1 MKKLFYLF
9 ATVFVTS
16 IMLSCAGN
24 ASDASDTT
32 LDSAEVVDTTN
43 VDSSDTATVNS
54 VCLD

>member
-32 LDSAEVVDTTN
+32 LDSTEVVDTTN
-43 VDSSDTATVNS
+43 VDSADTATVNS
-54 VCLD
+54 VFLD

>member
-9 ATVFVTS
+9 ATVFVTT

-32 LDSAEVVDTTN
+32 LDSTEVVDTTN
-43 VDSSDTATVNS
+43 VDSADTTAVNS

>member
-9 ATVFVTS
+9 TTVFVSS

-32 LDSAEVVDTTN
+32 LDSTEVVDTTN
-43 VDSSDTATVNS
+43 VDSADTTVNS
-54 VCLD
+54 VSLD

>member
-9 ATVFVTS
+9 ATVFVTT

-32 LDSAEVVDTTN
+32 LDSTEVVDTTN
-43 VDSSDTATVNS
+43 VAPADTTVNS